1 MVQSPIVSLLG
12 PRNRLGWA
20 IRYLILA
27 SMVVGTVFAHD
38 VMSDNYF
45 HGYWPD
51 YLGNMA
57 MLGLPVYAISTGIM
71 TDMGRLRK
79 QLIIAAETD
88 AMTGL
93 LQRQGF
99 IKAVNRRLSQAG
111 VILMLDIDGLG
122 DVNTKYDYH
131 AGDLCLMALAIRLRE
146 VMRETDFV
154 GRVDGPKIAVFLP
167 GTPLE
172 DGAQVAKRLTEA
184 LLVTAGKLHFEVTV
198 SIGVVRADGETSL
211 AVLLK
216 DAETALLHA
225 KVRGP
230 AEVMLAQE
238 QEAA

>member
-12 PRNRLGWA
+12 PRNRLGWVL
-20 IRYLILA
+20 RYLVLA
-27 SMVVGTVFAHD
+27 CMVVGTVFAHD

-45 HGYWPD
+45 DGYWPD

-71 TDMGRLRK
+71 SDMGRLRK

-111 VILMLDIDGLG
+111 VILMLDIDRLG

-146 VMRETDFV
+146 VMRVTDFV

-172 DGAQVAKRLTEA
+172 DGSQVAERLTEA
-184 LLVTAGKLHFEVTV
+184 LQVTAGKLHFEVTV
-198 SIGVVRADGETSL
+198 SIGVVRADGETPLS
-211 AVLLK
+211 VLLK
-216 DAETALLHA
+216 DAEMAMQFA
-225 KVRGP
+225 KARGP
-230 AEVMLAQE
+230 AEVVLAE
-238 QEAA
+238 EPEAA